1 MTSVDMAVTDAV
13 RRLLDLLASDAS
25 GEQLAHVP
33 VAARSSGLSDEEHVE
48 LARATE
54 VALRIRHTLSE
65 HRRREAEL
73 RALFDTASDLSK
85 LRDLDAVLR
94 SIVHRAR
101 MLLRVDLSY
110 LSLNDEAAGTTYM
123 RVTDGSVS
131 SKLPNLRIGHGE
143 GLGGLVAQT
152 AHPYASADYLTDP
165 RFAHTS
171 PIDDAV
177 SAERMVGILGVPL
190 MLGSKVIGVLFAA
203 DRQRREFT
211 AEEVALLASLAD
223 HAAIA
228 IDNAQLLEETRRA
241 NDTIS
246 AGNEAMRRAED
257 AHDRLME
264 LVLRGGDVAEVAAA
278 VAAML
283 DGGIAIFDA
292 AGAELATVPE
302 PGGDVG
308 APWDDRT
315 GGRRPGPSPSSP
327 QPTAEHAGSVGAPWD
342 DRTGGRRPRVT
353 SVVGTSNGPAR
364 SGFASALT
372 WPQEAVA
379 ASRAAGRAVRIGD
392 QWVCAV
398 LAGPELLGSLVL
410 TGRAS
415 LDEADRRLFERASVV
430 AALLL
435 LLRRSVAKAEDEV
448 RGELLT
454 DLLTAPERN
463 PAALLARGRRLG
475 IDLAAPHAVLIA
487 HVDGVPRRRL
497 AMACGR
503 HATLVGLHAEQVV
516 LLVADGG
523 PSELAARLA
532 TTLSTSVEAPVT
544 VGASGPAEGPVA
556 LATAADEARRC
567 VRSLLALGRAGHGAA
582 LADLGFVGQLIGD
595 RTDLAGYVRA
605 TLGPV
610 VDYDER
616 RGTDLVE
623 TLRAYFDCGTNL
635 TRAKDVLHVHVNTV
649 VQRLDRIASLLGDD
663 WQTPARALEIQ
674 IALRL
679 HQLHG

>member
-1 MTSVDMAVTDAV
+1 MTGVDAAVADAV
-13 RRLLDLLASDAS
+13 RRLLDLLAADAS
-25 GEQLAHVP
+25 SEQLAHAP
-33 VAARSSGLSDEEHVE
+33 VAGLSDAERVE

-54 VALRIRHTLSE
+54 VALRIRHMLTE

-101 MLLRVDLSY
+101 MLLRADLSY

-131 SKLPNLRIGHGE
+131 SLLPQLRIGHGE

-152 AHPYASADYLTDP
+152 AHPYASADYLEDS
-165 RFAHTS
+165 RFAHTAG
-171 PIDDAV
+171 IDDAV

-203 DRQRREFT
+203 NRQRREFT
-211 AEEVALLASLAD
+211 AEEVALLSSLAD

-241 NDTIS
+241 NQTIS
-246 AGNEAMRRAED
+246 ANNDAMHRAED

-264 LVLRGGDVAEVAAA
+264 LVLRGGDVAEVAAE
-278 VAAML
+278 VATVL
-283 DGGIAIFDA
+283 GGGIVVFDVTGGELAREPATWARGNGSSPTPSDDDGSAGGRGSSPLALEAGRRGPAVDPGA
-292 AGAELATVPE
+292 AGV
-302 PGGDVG
+302 
-308 APWDDRT
+308 
-315 GGRRPGPSPSSP
+315 
-327 QPTAEHAGSVGAPWD
+327 
-342 DRTGGRRPRVT
+342 
-353 SVVGTSNGPAR
+353 VVGTSNAATR
-364 SGFASALT
+364 SGFAGAMAVAIA
-372 WPQEAVA
+372 WPEEAVA
-379 ASRAAGRAVRIGD
+379 ASRSAGRAVRVGD

-415 LDEADRRLFERASVV
+415 LDEAGRRLFERAGVV

-454 DLLTAPERN
+454 DLLTAPNRN
-463 PAALLARGRRLG
+463 PASLVARGRRLG
-475 IDLAAPHAVLIA
+475 IDLAAAHAVLIA
-487 HVDGVPRRRL
+487 HVDGVSRRRL
-497 AMACGR
+497 AMACAR

-516 LLVADGG
+516 LLVAGG
-523 PSELAARLA
+523 DPAELATRLA
-532 TTLSTSVEAPVT
+532 ASLGTAVEAPVT
-544 VGASGPAEGPVA
+544 VGASGPAAGPSSI
-556 LATAADEARRC
+556 ATAFDEARRC

-610 VDYDER
+610 LDYDER

-623 TLRAYFDCGTNL
+623 TLRAYFECGTNL
-635 TRAKDVLHVHVNTV
+635 TRAKDILHVHVNTV
-649 VQRLDRIASLLGDD
+649 VQRLDRIGSLLGEG
-663 WQTPARALEIQ
+663 WQAPDRALEIQ

>member
-1 MTSVDMAVTDAV
+1 MTSVDRVVGTAVNDAV
-13 RRLLDLLASDAS
+13 RKLLDLLASDAS

-33 VAARSSGLSDEEHVE
+33 VAARSAGLSDAEHQE

-54 VALRIRHTLSE
+54 VALRIRHTLTE

-131 SKLPNLRIGHGE
+131 SLLPSLRIGHGE
-143 GLGGLVAQT
+143 GLGGLVAQS
-152 AHPYASADYLTDP
+152 AHPYASADYLSDP

-171 PIDDAV
+171 SIDDAV

-241 NDTIS
+241 NETIS
-246 AGNEAMRRAED
+246 AGNASMRRAED

-264 LVLRGGDVAEVAAA
+264 LVLRGGDVAEVAAE
-278 VAAML
+278 VAAVL
-283 DGGIAIFDA
+283 DGGIVFFDA
-292 AGAELATVPE
+292 SGAELARVP
-302 PGGDVG
+302 VA
-308 APWDDRT
+308 AP
-315 GGRRPGPSPSSP
+315 PI
-327 QPTAEHAGSVGAPWD
+327 
-342 DRTGGRRPRVT
+342 
-353 SVVGTSNGPAR
+353 VGTGNAPVR
-364 SGFASALT
+364 SGFAAAGT
-372 WPQEAVA
+372 KVVWPEEAVA
-379 ASRAAGRAVRIGD
+379 ASRVAGRAVRVGD

-410 TGRAS
+410 TGRAA
-415 LDEADRRLFERASVV
+415 LDEADRRLFERACVV

-454 DLLTAPERN
+454 DLLTAPDRN

-503 HATLVGLHAEQVV
+503 FATLVGLHAEQVV
-516 LLVADGG
+516 LLVADGD

-532 TTLSTSVEAPVT
+532 SSLSASMEAPVT
-544 VGASGPAEGPVA
+544 VGASGPAAGPAA
-556 LATAADEARRC
+556 LALAADEARRC
-567 VRSLLALGRAGHGAA
+567 VRSLLALGRVGHGAA

-610 VDYDER
+610 VDYDQR
-616 RGTDLVE
+616 RGTDLVA
-623 TLRAYFDCGTNL
+623 TLRAYFECGTNL

-649 VQRLDRIASLLGDD
+649 VQRLDRIASLLGED

>member
-1 MTSVDMAVTDAV
+1 MTSVDVAVTDAV
-13 RRLLDLLASDAS
+13 RRLLDLLAADANS
-25 GEQLAHVP
+25 EQLAHAP
-33 VAARSSGLSDEEHVE
+33 VDGLSDTDRAE

-54 VALRIRHTLSE
+54 VALRIRHTLTE

-101 MLLRVDLSY
+101 MLLRADLSY

-123 RVTDGSVS
+123 RVTEGSVTPL
-131 SKLPNLRIGHGE
+131 LPSLRIGHGE

-152 AHPYASADYLTDP
+152 AHPYASADYLSDS
-165 RFAHTS
+165 RFAHT
-171 PIDDAV
+171 PAIDEAV
-177 SAERMVGILGVPL
+177 TAERMVGILGVPL

-203 DRQRREFT
+203 DRQRREFS
-211 AEEVALLASLAD
+211 AEEVALLSSLAD

-228 IDNAQLLEETRRA
+228 IDNAQLLEKTRHANET
-241 NDTIS
+241 
-246 AGNEAMRRAED
+246 MHRAEE

-264 LVLRGGDVAEVAAA
+264 LVLRGGDVTDVAAEVAAF
-278 VAAML
+278 L
-283 DGGIAIFDA
+283 DGGIAFFDA
-292 AGAELATVPE
+292 AGNQLAQAPVDASRTAGAAE
-302 PGGDVG
+302 
-308 APWDDRT
+308 
-315 GGRRPGPSPSSP
+315 
-327 QPTAEHAGSVGAPWD
+327 
-342 DRTGGRRPRVT
+342 
-353 SVVGTSNGPAR
+353 
-364 SGFASALT
+364 
-372 WPQEAVA
+372 EAVS
-379 ASRAAGRAVRIGD
+379 ASRSAGRAVRVGD

-410 TGRAS
+410 TGRVS
-415 LDEADRRLFERASVV
+415 LDEADRRLFERAGVV

-454 DLLTAPERN
+454 DLLTAPTRN
-463 PAALLARGRRLG
+463 PTALLARGRRLG

-503 HATLVGLHAEQVV
+503 YATLVGLHAEQVV
-516 LLVADGG
+516 LLVADGD
-523 PSELAARLA
+523 PAALATRLA
-532 TTLSTSVEAPVT
+532 PVLSTTVEGRVT
-544 VGASGPAEGPVA
+544 VGASGPAAGPAA
-556 LATAADEARRC
+556 LAAAFDEARRC
-567 VRSLLALGRAGHGAA
+567 VRSLLALGRAGHGAT

-595 RTDLAGYVRA
+595 TTDLAGYVRA

-610 VDYDER
+610 LDYDER
-616 RGTDLVE
+616 RGTDLLA
-623 TLRAYFDCGTNL
+623 TLLAYFECGTNL
-635 TRAKDVLHVHVNTV
+635 TRAKEVLHVHVNTV
-649 VQRLDRIASLLGDD
+649 VQRLDRIGSLLGAD
-663 WQTPARALEIQ
+663 WQTPERSLEIQ

-679 HQLHG
+679 HRLSAH

>member
-1 MTSVDMAVTDAV
+1 MTSVEVAVTDAV

-25 GEQLAHVP
+25 SEQLAHAP
-33 VAARSSGLSDEEHVE
+33 VAGLSDADRAE

-54 VALRIRHTLSE
+54 VALKIRHTLTE

-101 MLLRVDLSY
+101 MLLRADLSY

-131 SKLPNLRIGHGE
+131 SLLPRLRIGHGE
-143 GLGGLVAQT
+143 GLGGLVAQS
-152 AHPYASADYLTDP
+152 ANPYASADYLTDP

-171 PIDDAV
+171 SIDDAV

-211 AEEVALLASLAD
+211 AEEVALLSSMAD

-246 AGNEAMRRAED
+246 ANNAAMRRAED

-264 LVLRGGDVAEVAAA
+264 LVLRGGDVAEVAAE
-278 VAAML
+278 VAAVL
-283 DGGIAIFDA
+283 LGGIVVFDA
-292 AGAELATVPE
+292 AGEELARV
-302 PGGDVG
+302 
-308 APWDDRT
+308 
-315 GGRRPGPSPSSP
+315 
-327 QPTAEHAGSVGAPWD
+327 PTAAGP
-342 DRTGGRRPRVT
+342 
-353 SVVGTSNGPAR
+353 VVGTSNPTTR
-364 SGFASALT
+364 SGFAAAVASAVG
-372 WPQEAVA
+372 WPEEAVA
-379 ASRAAGRAVRIGD
+379 ASRATGRAVRVGD

-410 TGRAS
+410 TGRPS
-415 LDEADRRLFERASVV
+415 LDEADRRLFERAGVV

-454 DLLTAPERN
+454 DLLTAPTRN
-463 PAALLARGRRLG
+463 PAALLTRGRRLG

-516 LLVADGG
+516 LLVADGD
-523 PSELAARLA
+523 PVELAPRLA
-532 TTLSTSVEAPVT
+532 SVLSAAVEAPVT
-544 VGASGPAEGPVA
+544 VGASGPAAGPEA
-556 LATAADEARRC
+556 LAIAFDEARRC
-567 VRSLLALGRAGHGAA
+567 VRSLLALGRVGSGAA
-582 LADLGFVGQLIGD
+582 LSELGFVGQLIGD

-610 VDYDER
+610 LEYDER
-616 RGTDLVE
+616 RGTDLVA
-623 TLRAYFDCGTNL
+623 TLRAYFECGTNL

-649 VQRLDRIASLLGDD
+649 VQRLDRIASLLGED

-679 HQLHG
+679 HQLR

>member
-1 MTSVDMAVTDAV
+1 MTSVDAAVADAV
-13 RRLLDLLASDAS
+13 RRLLDLLAADAS
-25 GEQLAHVP
+25 SEQLAHAP
-33 VAARSSGLSDEEHVE
+33 VAGLSDAERVE

-54 VALRIRHTLSE
+54 VALRIRHMLTE

-101 MLLRVDLSY
+101 MLLRADLSY

-131 SKLPNLRIGHGE
+131 SLLPQLRIGHGE

-152 AHPYASADYLTDP
+152 AHPYASADYLTDS
-165 RFAHTS
+165 RFAHTGS
-171 PIDDAV
+171 IDDAV

-211 AEEVALLASLAD
+211 AEEVALLSSLAD

-241 NDTIS
+241 NKTIS
-246 AGNEAMRRAED
+246 ANNDAMHRAED

-264 LVLRGGDVAEVAAA
+264 LVLRGGDVAEVAAE
-278 VAAML
+278 VATVL
-283 DGGIAIFDA
+283 GGGIVVFDA
-292 AGAELATVPE
+292 TGEELATTWAR
-302 PGGDVG
+302 GNGS
-308 APWDDRT
+308 
-315 GGRRPGPSPSSP
+315 RP
-327 QPTAEHAGSVGAPWD
+327 
-342 DRTGGRRPRVT
+342 
-353 SVVGTSNGPAR
+353 VVGTSNAATR
-364 SGFASALT
+364 SGFAGAMGAAVV
-372 WPQEAVA
+372 WPEQAVT
-379 ASRAAGRAVRIGD
+379 ASRTAGRAVRVGD

-415 LDEADRRLFERASVV
+415 LDEAGRRLFERAGVV

-454 DLLTAPERN
+454 DLLTAPNRN
-463 PAALLARGRRLG
+463 PAALVARGRRLG
-475 IDLAAPHAVLIA
+475 IDLAAAHAVLIA
-487 HVDGVPRRRL
+487 HVDGAPRRRL
-497 AMACGR
+497 AMACAR

-516 LLVADGG
+516 LLVAGG
-523 PSELAARLA
+523 NPAELAGRLA
-532 TTLSTSVEAPVT
+532 SSLSAAVEAPVT
-544 VGASGPAEGPVA
+544 VGASGPATGPEA
-556 LATAADEARRC
+556 IATAFDEARRC
-567 VRSLLALGRAGHGAA
+567 VRSLLALGRNGHGAA
-582 LADLGFVGQLIGD
+582 LTDLGFVGQLIGD
-595 RTDLAGYVRA
+595 RTDLGGYVRA

-610 VDYDER
+610 LDYDER
-616 RGTDLVE
+616 RGTDLVA
-623 TLRAYFDCGTNL
+623 TLRAYFECGTNL
-635 TRAKDVLHVHVNTV
+635 TRAKDLLHVHVNTV
-649 VQRLDRIASLLGDD
+649 VQRLDRIGSLLGEG
-663 WQTPARALEIQ
+663 WQAPDRALELQ

>member
-1 MTSVDMAVTDAV
+1 MTSVDVAATDAV
-13 RRLLDLLASDAS
+13 RRLLDLLAADAS
-25 GEQLAHVP
+25 SEQLAHAP
-33 VAARSSGLSDEEHVE
+33 VAGLSDAERAE

-54 VALRIRHTLSE
+54 VALRIRHTLTE

-85 LRDLDAVLR
+85 LRDLDEVLR

-101 MLLRVDLSY
+101 MLLRADLSY

-131 SKLPNLRIGHGE
+131 SLLPGLRIGHGE

-152 AHPYASADYLTDP
+152 ARPYASADYLTDP
-165 RFAHTS
+165 RFAHTRS
-171 PIDDAV
+171 IDDAV

-203 DRQRREFT
+203 NRQRREFS
-211 AEEVALLASLAD
+211 AEEVALLSSLAD

-241 NDTIS
+241 AETIS
-246 AGNEAMRRAED
+246 ANNAAMRRAED

-264 LVLRGGDVAEVAAA
+264 LVLRGGDVAQVAAEVAE
-278 VAAML
+278 VL
-283 DGGIAIFDA
+283 GGGIVFFDA
-292 AGAELATVPE
+292 TGEELARVPSAV
-302 PGGDVG
+302 P
-308 APWDDRT
+308 
-315 GGRRPGPSPSSP
+315 
-327 QPTAEHAGSVGAPWD
+327 
-342 DRTGGRRPRVT
+342 
-353 SVVGTSNGPAR
+353 VGTTNAPAR
-364 SGFASALT
+364 SGFAGAFAVA
-372 WPQEAVA
+372 WPEEAVT
-379 ASRAAGRAVRIGD
+379 ASRAAGRAVRVGD

-410 TGRAS
+410 TGRPM

-454 DLLTAPERN
+454 DLLTAPGRN

-516 LLVADGG
+516 LLVAGG
-523 PSELAARLA
+523 DPAELAPRLA
-532 TTLSTSVEAPVT
+532 GVLTAAVEAPVT
-544 VGASGPAEGPVA
+544 VGASGPAAGPTA
-556 LATAADEARRC
+556 LATAFDEARRC
-567 VRSLLALGRAGHGAA
+567 LRSLLALGRAGAGAA
-582 LADLGFVGQLIGD
+582 LAELGFVGQLIGD
-595 RTDLAGYVRA
+595 RTDLAGYVQA

-610 VDYDER
+610 LDYDER
-616 RGTDLVE
+616 RGTDLVA

-649 VQRLDRIASLLGDD
+649 VQRLDRIGSLLGED
-663 WQTPARALEIQ
+663 WQSPDRALEIQ

-679 HQLHG
+679 HRLR

>member
-1 MTSVDMAVTDAV
+1 MTSVDAAVADAV
-13 RRLLDLLASDAS
+13 RRLLDLLAADAS
-25 GEQLAHVP
+25 SEQLAHAP
-33 VAARSSGLSDEEHVE
+33 VDGLSDAERVE

-54 VALRIRHTLSE
+54 VALRIRHMLTE

-101 MLLRVDLSY
+101 MLLRADLSY

-131 SKLPNLRIGHGE
+131 SLLPRLRIGHGE

-152 AHPYASADYLTDP
+152 AHPYASADYLADP

-171 PIDDAV
+171 TIDGAV

-223 HAAIA
+223 HAAVA
-228 IDNAQLLEETRRA
+228 IDNAQLMDETRRA
-241 NDTIS
+241 NETIS
-246 AGNEAMRRAED
+246 ANNSAMRRAED

-264 LVLRGGDVAEVAAA
+264 LVLRGGDVAEVAAE
-278 VAAML
+278 VAAVL
-283 DGGIAIFDA
+283 GGGIVFFDA
-292 AGAELATVPE
+292 TGSELARVASGAEE
-302 PGGDVG
+302 PNGVG
-308 APWDDRT
+308 
-315 GGRRPGPSPSSP
+315 
-327 QPTAEHAGSVGAPWD
+327 
-342 DRTGGRRPRVT
+342 
-353 SVVGTSNGPAR
+353 
-364 SGFASALT
+364 
-372 WPQEAVA
+372 EAVT
-379 ASRAAGRAVRIGD
+379 ASRQAGRAVRVGD
-392 QWVCAV
+392 RWVCAV

-410 TGRAS
+410 TGRPS
-415 LDEADRRLFERASVV
+415 LDEADRRLFERACVV

-454 DLLTAPERN
+454 DLLTAPTRN

-475 IDLAAPHAVLIA
+475 IDLGASHAVLIA

-497 AMACGR
+497 AMACAR

-516 LLVADGG
+516 LLVAGG
-523 PSELAARLA
+523 DPADLAGRLA
-532 TTLSTSVEAPVT
+532 TSLSTAVEAPVT
-544 VGASGPAEGPVA
+544 VGASGPAAGPEA
-556 LATAADEARRC
+556 LATAFDEARRC
-567 VRSLLALGRAGHGAA
+567 VRSLLALGRVGHGAA
-582 LADLGFVGQLIGD
+582 LSDLGFVGQLIGD
-595 RTDLAGYVRA
+595 RTDLGGFVRA
-605 TLGPV
+605 ILGPV
-610 VDYDER
+610 LDYDSR
-616 RGTDLVE
+616 RGTDLVA
-623 TLRAYFDCGTNL
+623 TLRAYFECGTNL

-649 VQRLDRIASLLGDD
+649 VQRLDRIGLLLGEG
-663 WQTPARALEIQ
+663 WQAPDRALEIQ

>member
-1 MTSVDMAVTDAV
+1 MTSVDVAVTDEV
-13 RRLLDLLASDAS
+13 RRLLELLAADAS
-25 GEQLAHVP
+25 SEQLAHVP
-33 VAARSSGLSDEEHVE
+33 VAARPGLSDGEQAE
-48 LARATE
+48 LDRATE
-54 VALRIRHTLSE
+54 IALRIRHTLTE

-85 LRDLDAVLR
+85 LRDLDEVLR

-131 SKLPNLRIGHGE
+131 ALLPSLRIGHGE

-152 AHPYASADYLTDP
+152 AHPYASADYLSDP

-171 PIDDAV
+171 SIDDAV

-211 AEEVALLASLAD
+211 AEEVALLSSLAD

-241 NDTIS
+241 SDTIS
-246 AGNEAMRRAED
+246 ANNQAMRRAED

-264 LVLRGGDVAEVAAA
+264 LVLRGGDVAEVAGEVAA
-278 VAAML
+278 VL
-283 DGGIAIFDA
+283 GGGIAVFDA
-292 AGAELATVPE
+292 TGAELTRV
-302 PGGDVG
+302 
-308 APWDDRT
+308 APDT
-315 GGRRPGPSPSSP
+315 A
-327 QPTAEHAGSVGAPWD
+327 PT
-342 DRTGGRRPRVT
+342 
-353 SVVGTSNGPAR
+353 VGTSHATVR

-372 WPQEAVA
+372 SAVTSAVVWPEEAIA
-379 ASRAAGRAVRIGD
+379 ASRAAGRAVRVGD

-415 LDEADRRLFERASVV
+415 LDEADRRLFERAGVV

-454 DLLTAPERN
+454 DLLTAPTRN

-503 HATLVGLHAEQVV
+503 IATLVGLHAEQVV
-516 LLVADGG
+516 LLVADGD
-523 PSELAARLA
+523 PSELAQRLA
-532 TTLSTSVEAPVT
+532 TSLSATVEGPVT
-544 VGASGPAEGPVA
+544 VGASGPAAGPAA

-582 LADLGFVGQLIGD
+582 LSDLGFVGQLIGD

-610 VDYDER
+610 LDYDQR

-649 VQRLDRIASLLGDD
+649 VQRLDRIGSLLGED
-663 WQTPARALEIQ
+663 WQTPSRALEIQ

>member
-1 MTSVDMAVTDAV
+1 MTSVVVAVTDEV
-13 RRLLDLLASDAS
+13 RRLLELLAGDAS
-25 GEQLAHVP
+25 SEQLAHVP
-33 VAARSSGLSDEEHVE
+33 VAARAGLSDAEQAE
-48 LARATE
+48 LDRATE
-54 VALRIRHTLSE
+54 VALRIRHTLTE

-85 LRDLDAVLR
+85 LRDLDEVLR

-131 SKLPNLRIGHGE
+131 ALLPSLRIGHGE

-152 AHPYASADYLTDP
+152 AHPYASADYLADP

-171 PIDDAV
+171 SIDDAV

-228 IDNAQLLEETRRA
+228 IDNAQLLAETRRA
-241 NDTIS
+241 SDTIS
-246 AGNEAMRRAED
+246 ANNQAMRRAED

-264 LVLRGGDVAEVAAA
+264 LVLRGGDVAEVAGEVAA
-278 VAAML
+278 VL
-283 DGGIAIFDA
+283 GGGIAMFDA
-292 AGAELATVPE
+292 AGAELTRV
-302 PGGDVG
+302 
-308 APWDDRT
+308 APDT
-315 GGRRPGPSPSSP
+315 A
-327 QPTAEHAGSVGAPWD
+327 PT
-342 DRTGGRRPRVT
+342 
-353 SVVGTSNGPAR
+353 VGTSHASVR
-364 SGFASALT
+364 SGFASAVA
-372 WPQEAVA
+372 WPEEAVA
-379 ASRAAGRAVRIGD
+379 ASRTTGRAVRVGD

-454 DLLTAPERN
+454 DLLTAPTRN
-463 PAALLARGRRLG
+463 QAALLARGRRLG

-487 HVDGVPRRRL
+487 HVDGIPRRRL

-503 HATLVGLHAEQVV
+503 VATLVGLHAEQVV
-516 LLVADGG
+516 LLIADGD
-523 PSELAARLA
+523 PSELAQRLA
-532 TTLSTSVEAPVT
+532 ASLSATVEGPVT
-544 VGASGPAEGPVA
+544 VGASGPAAGPAA

-582 LADLGFVGQLIGD
+582 LSDLGFVGQLIGD

-610 VDYDER
+610 LDYDQR

-649 VQRLDRIASLLGDD
+649 VQRLDRIASLLGED
-663 WQTPARALEIQ
+663 WQSPSRALEIQ

>member
-1 MTSVDMAVTDAV
+1 MTSVDVAATDAV
-13 RRLLDLLASDAS
+13 RRLLDLLAADAS
-25 GEQLAHVP
+25 SEQLAHVP
-33 VAARSSGLSDEEHVE
+33 VAGLSDAERAE

-54 VALRIRHTLSE
+54 VALRIRHTLTE

-85 LRDLDAVLR
+85 LRDLDEVLR

-101 MLLRVDLSY
+101 MLLRADLSY

-131 SKLPNLRIGHGE
+131 SLLPELRIGHGE

-152 AHPYASADYLTDP
+152 AHPYESADYLTDP
-165 RFAHTS
+165 RFAHTG
-171 PIDDAV
+171 PIDAAV
-177 SAERMVGILGVPL
+177 AAERMVGILGVPL

-203 DRQRREFT
+203 DRQRREFS
-211 AEEVALLASLAD
+211 AEEVALLSSLAD

-228 IDNAQLLEETRRA
+228 IDNAQLLAETRRA
-241 NDTIS
+241 NETIS
-246 AGNEAMRRAED
+246 ANNAAIRRAED

-264 LVLRGGDVAEVAAA
+264 LVLRGGDVAEVAAE
-278 VAAML
+278 VAAVL
-283 DGGIAIFDA
+283 GGGIVFFDA
-292 AGAELATVPE
+292 AGDELAR
-302 PGGDVG
+302 VG
-308 APWDDRT
+308 STSAT
-315 GGRRPGPSPSSP
+315 GLGAGPM
-327 QPTAEHAGSVGAPWD
+327 
-342 DRTGGRRPRVT
+342 
-353 SVVGTSNGPAR
+353 NR
-364 SGFASALT
+364 SGFAAAVGAAVT
-372 WPQEAVA
+372 WPEEAVA
-379 ASRAAGRAVRIGD
+379 SSRSAGRAVRVGG

-410 TGRAS
+410 TDRPA
-415 LDEADRRLFERASVV
+415 LDEADRLLFERASVV

-448 RGELLT
+448 RGEFLT
-454 DLLTAPERN
+454 DLLTAPTRN

-475 IDLAAPHAVLIA
+475 IDLATPHAVLIA

-497 AMACGR
+497 AMACAR
-503 HATLVGLHAEQVV
+503 QATLVGLHAEQVV
-516 LLVADGG
+516 LLVADAS
-523 PSELAARLA
+523 PAELAPRLA
-532 TTLSTSVEAPVT
+532 ALLTAAVEAPVT
-544 VGASGPAEGPVA
+544 VGASGPASGPAA
-556 LATAADEARRC
+556 LATAFEEARRC
-567 VRSLLALGRAGHGAA
+567 VRSLLDLGRVGSGAA
-582 LADLGFVGQLIGD
+582 LTDLGFVGQLIGD

-610 VDYDER
+610 LDYDER
-616 RGTDLVE
+616 RGTDLVA
-623 TLRAYFDCGTNL
+623 TLRAYFECGSNL
-635 TRAKDVLHVHVNTV
+635 TRAKEVLHVHVNTV

-679 HQLHG
+679 HSLS

>member
-1 MTSVDMAVTDAV
+1 MTSVDRVVDSAVTAAV
-13 RRLLDLLASDAS
+13 RRLLDLLAADAS
-25 GEQLAHVP
+25 SEQLAHAP
-33 VAARSSGLSDEEHVE
+33 VAGLSDAERAE

-54 VALRIRHTLSE
+54 VALRIRHTLTA

-101 MLLRVDLSY
+101 MLLRADLSY

-131 SKLPNLRIGHGE
+131 SLLPSLRIGHGK

-165 RFAHTS
+165 RFAHTAA
-171 PIDDAV
+171 IDEAV

-203 DRQRREFT
+203 DRQRREFA
-211 AEEVALLASLAD
+211 AEEVALLSSLAD

-228 IDNAQLLEETRRA
+228 IDNAQLLEGTRRA
-241 NDTIS
+241 
-246 AGNEAMRRAED
+246 NEAMRRAED

-264 LVLRGGDVAEVAAA
+264 LVLRGGDVAEVAAE
-278 VAAML
+278 VAAVL
-283 DGGIAIFDA
+283 GGGIVFFDVEGMA
-292 AGAELATVPE
+292 LARVP
-302 PGGDVG
+302 GT
-308 APWDDRT
+308 A
-315 GGRRPGPSPSSP
+315 SP
-327 QPTAEHAGSVGAPWD
+327 
-342 DRTGGRRPRVT
+342 
-353 SVVGTSNGPAR
+353 VVGTSNATTR
-364 SGFASALT
+364 SGFAGAVGVAVA
-372 WPQEAVA
+372 WPEEAVT
-379 ASRAAGRAVRIGD
+379 ASRAAGRAVRVGD

-410 TGRAS
+410 TDRAS
-415 LDEADRRLFERASVV
+415 LDEAGRRLFERAAVV

-454 DLLTAPERN
+454 DLLTAPARN

-487 HVDGVPRRRL
+487 HVDGVSRRRL
-497 AMACGR
+497 AMACAR

-516 LLVADGG
+516 LLADADPG
-523 PSELAARLA
+523 ELAPKLA
-532 TTLSTSVEAPVT
+532 SVLTTAVEAPVT
-544 VGASGPAEGPVA
+544 VGASGPAAGPAAVA
-556 LATAADEARRC
+556 KAFEEARRC

-582 LADLGFVGQLIGD
+582 LPDLGFVGQLIGD
-595 RTDLAGYVRA
+595 RTDLPGYVRA

-610 VDYDER
+610 LDYDER
-616 RGTDLVE
+616 RGTDLVA
-623 TLRAYFDCGTNL
+623 TLRAYFECGTNL

-649 VQRLDRIASLLGDD
+649 VQRLDRIASLLGED
-663 WQTPARALEIQ
+663 WQTPERALEIQ

-679 HQLHG
+679 HHLR